1 LKNFDENHLAKILL
15 SRSARTVRAH
25 HLSHKRIKLPDQR
38 ASRLIVMLERS
49 LNQRACIRIIHVI
62 ESASTPSPMT
72 GMNTLRLQ
80 VCHKERRFPNRP
92 WIGNKNVTGEIG
104 GRSLA
109 TEAQEARSKTTNIK
123 L

>member
-1 LKNFDENHLAKILL
+1 M
-15 SRSARTVRAH
+15 RTYDFCH
-25 HLSHKRIKLPDQR
+25 EWIKLPDQC

-72 GMNTLRLQ
+72 GMNALRLQ

-123 L
+123 